1 MNDISVKAIK
11 FEAEVAIEKILSD
24 LRDKGVE
31 VFRLQVFKKKNTAPQ
46 VNIVVDE
53 QGGVR

>member
-11 FEAEVAIEKILSD
+11 FEAELAIEKILSD

-53 QGGVR
+53 QVGVR

>member
-11 FEAEVAIEKILSD
+11 FEAELAIEKILSD

>member
-1 MNDISVKAIK
+1 MNDISIKAIK
-11 FEAEVAIEKILSD
+11 FEAESAIEKILADMRS
-24 LRDKGVE
+24 KGVE

-53 QGGVR
+53 QGGGR